1 MVIRQTIYLVNLKS
15 WEQKFGFGVF
25 QVVRCRKVF
34 RISEDK
40 RNVANQAAYQE
51 SVD

>member
-1 MVIRQTIYLVNLKS
+1 MVIRQTIYLVNSKS
-15 WEQKFGFGVF
+15 LEQEFGFGVF

-34 RISEDK
+34 RISDR